1 MVSFDKESRIL
12 LKINED
18 QMKYVLLEVFACM
31 ILVAIAGLV
40 IFLCVHLINKL
51 ISEVSKKPDS
61 VDLIEKPLP
70 LDE

>member
-1 MVSFDKESRIL
+1 
-12 LKINED
+12 
-18 QMKYVLLEVFACM
+18 MKYVLLEVFACM

-51 ISEVSKKPDS
+51 ISAVSKKPDS